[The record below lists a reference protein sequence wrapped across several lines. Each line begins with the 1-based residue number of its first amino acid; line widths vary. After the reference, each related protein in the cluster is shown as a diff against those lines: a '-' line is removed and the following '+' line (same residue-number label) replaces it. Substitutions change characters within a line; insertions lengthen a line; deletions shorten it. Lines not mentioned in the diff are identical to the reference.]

1 MGRAVVSKVRFFAY
15 AAVFLFWGASFLAI
29 REIVLVA
36 PPFLAAGVRFTAAG
50 LILLAVGFPRRKA
63 WPSGNEIRSTV
74 WLGLVFFAVNYA
86 CVFWAEQRVA
96 SGYAAIVSSTLPVW
110 IFAGEWLWL
119 RSIRPTR
126 AGLMGMAFG
135 IAGVI
140 LLVLPGGGKGSR
152 TAALVLL
159 FGVLCWTFGTLW
171 SRRLSVPKSRYAN
184 AGLQMFTGGV
194 VLLLLSAAAGE
205 MKGLPEVM
213 SHWTIRLT
221 LDMAYLVIAA
231 SILAFLAFIWLIDH
245 EPAGR
250 VSSYAYVN
258 PLIAVT
264 LGAVVAGERLAP
276 VQLAGA
282 ALVLTGVIVTLRARA
297 EPLRG

>member
-1 MGRAVVSKVRFFAY
+1 
-15 AAVFLFWGASFLAI
+15 
-29 REIVLVA
+29 
-36 PPFLAAGVRFTAAG
+36 
-50 LILLAVGFPRRKA
+50 
-63 WPSGNEIRSTV
+63 
-74 WLGLVFFAVNYA
+74 
-86 CVFWAEQRVA
+86 
-96 SGYAAIVSSTLPVW
+96 
-110 IFAGEWLWL
+110 
-119 RSIRPTR
+119 
-126 AGLMGMAFG
+126 
-135 IAGVI
+135 
-140 LLVLPGGGKGSR
+140 
-152 TAALVLL
+152 
-159 FGVLCWTFGTLW
+159 VLCWTFGTLW

-194 VLLLLSAAAGE
+194 VLLLLSGAAGE